1 MSFYPTNRII
11 LYCSIIALVFSGT
24 LYSETMVIHAGVLID
39 GQSNQAH
46 KKRTIVIEDRLI
58 VSVTEGYQVPKENE
72 VYLDLRQHTVLPG
85 LMDMHVHLDGEYDEN
100 SYSERFSFEA
110 ADKAIRA
117 VVNAEKT
124 LMAGFTTVRNLGD
137 SDNVTISLRNAI
149 NAGIVSGPRIYSAGK
164 SIATT
169 GGHADPTNGVRE
181 DIFQSPSPSDGVI
194 NGRDEAFKGV
204 RSRYQSGA
212 DLIKITA
219 TGGVLSVAKNGLNP
233 QFTEDEIEAIVEAAQ
248 DYDFTVAA
256 HAHGAEGI
264 KRAVRAGVDSIEHG
278 SLMDEE
284 GISLMVEYGTYY
296 VPTIMAGFWVA
307 EKAMEPGFFPEVVR
321 PKALSIGPMIQETF
335 KKAYEGGVTIAFG
348 TDSGVSAH
356 GDNAQEFIY
365 MVEAGMSEMEA
376 IQSATSVASKLLG
389 ISDSIGTIQSG
400 KIADII
406 AVSENPLEDIS
417 TLKRV
422 NVVIKEGKIYK
433 N

>member
-1 MSFYPTNRII
+1 M
-11 LYCSIIALVFSGT
+11 
-24 LYSETMVIHAGVLID
+24 
-39 GQSNQAH
+39 
-46 KKRTIVIEDRLI
+46 
-58 VSVTEGYQVPKENE
+58 
-72 VYLDLRQHTVLPG
+72 
-85 LMDMHVHLDGEYDEN
+85 
-100 SYSERFSFEA
+100 
-110 ADKAIRA
+110 
-117 VVNAEKT
+117 
-124 LMAGFTTVRNLGD
+124 
-137 SDNVTISLRNAI
+137 
-149 NAGIVSGPRIYSAGK
+149 
-164 SIATT
+164 
-169 GGHADPTNGVRE
+169 
-181 DIFQSPSPSDGVI
+181 
-194 NGRDEAFKGV
+194 
-204 RSRYQSGA
+204 
-212 DLIKITA
+212 
-219 TGGVLSVAKNGLNP
+219 
-233 QFTEDEIEAIVEAAQ
+233 
-248 DYDFTVAA
+248 AA

-284 GISLMVEYGTYY
+284 GITLMVEYGTYY

-321 PKALSIGPMIQETF
+321 PKALSIGPVIQETF

-417 TLKRV
+417 SLKRV
-422 NVVIKEGKIYK
+422 TVVIKEGKIYK